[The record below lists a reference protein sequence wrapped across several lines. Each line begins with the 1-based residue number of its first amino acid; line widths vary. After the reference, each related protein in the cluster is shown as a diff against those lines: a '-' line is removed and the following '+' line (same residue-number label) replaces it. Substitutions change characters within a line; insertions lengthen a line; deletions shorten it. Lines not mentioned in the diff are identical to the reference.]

1 MSMRLN
7 GWCRALG
14 LAVLALVSLPALA
27 GLGGDVSSVS
37 ADRAH
42 MNAQVR
48 GSTPGARFSVEQLQ
62 LPSGT
67 VVSEYLSPD
76 GKVFAVSW
84 RGPTKPDLRQTLGS
98 YFDQVVSASKQA
110 THNPGTRRHFAIR
123 QSDLVFESNGRMR
136 DFYGRAYIPS
146 LLPPNVSSADIR

>member
-7 GWCRALG
+7 GFWPLAS
-14 LAVLALVSLPALA
+14 LAVLTLGSLPCLA
-27 GLGGDVSSVS
+27 GLGGDLSSVS

-42 MNAQVR
+42 MNAQQR
-48 GSTPGARFSVEQLQ
+48 GETLGARFSVEQLQ

-67 VVSEYLSPD
+67 VVSEYVSVD

-98 YFDQVVSASKQA
+98 YFGQVAAASSQA
-110 THNPGTRRHFAIR
+110 SHGPGTRRHFQIR
-123 QSDLVFESNGRMR
+123 KPDLVYESNGRMR

-146 LLPPNVSSADIR
+146 MLPPNVSAADIQ

>member
-1 MSMRLN
+1 MRTRLN
-7 GWCRALG
+7 GWWPAAG
-14 LAVLALVSLPALA
+14 LAVLTLTSWPALA
-27 GLGGDVSSVS
+27 GLGGDLSSVS

-42 MNAQVR
+42 MNAQQR
-48 GSTPGARFSVEQLQ
+48 GSVPGTRFSVEQLE

-67 VVSEYLSPD
+67 LVSEYVSPT

-98 YFDQVVSASKQA
+98 YFDQVAAASKQA
-110 THNPGTRRHFAIR
+110 PHGPGTRRHFQIR
-123 QSDLVFESNGRMR
+123 QPDLVYESNGRMR

-146 LLPPNVSSADIR
+146 LLPPNVSTADIR

>member
-7 GWCRALG
+7 GWRAAAGVAILT
-14 LAVLALVSLPALA
+14 LTSLPALA

-37 ADRAH
+37 VDRAN
-42 MNAQVR
+42 MRAQLR
-48 GSTPGARFSVEQLQ
+48 GTTPGKAFSVEQLE

-67 VVSEYLSPD
+67 VVSEYISPD

-98 YFDQVVSASKQA
+98 YFDQVVAASKQA
-110 THNPGTRRHFAIR
+110 PHSPATRRHFQIR

-146 LLPPNVSSADIR
+146 LLPPNVSSADIQ